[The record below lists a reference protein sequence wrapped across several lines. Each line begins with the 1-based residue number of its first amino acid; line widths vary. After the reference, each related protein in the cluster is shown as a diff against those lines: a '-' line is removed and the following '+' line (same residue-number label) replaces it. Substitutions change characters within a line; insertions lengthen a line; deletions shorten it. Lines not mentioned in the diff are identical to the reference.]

1 MCVSGDY
8 RGVNRVKRLLL
19 GIAFTIAGAG
29 CLSFP
34 EIAPFFMVLGLVF
47 ICIGL
52 LFAISGAAKK
62 EPKDQ

>member
-1 MCVSGDY
+1 M
-8 RGVNRVKRLLL
+8 KRLLL